1 MKPNSN
7 KNQNMGPA
15 IGEAAIGAP
24 LAFYGTPMIALLGV
38 LALGGSIRLTLQNIT
53 AS

>member
-1 MKPNSN
+1 
-7 KNQNMGPA
+7 MGPTIA
-15 IGEAAIGAP
+15 EAAIGAP

>member
-1 MKPNSN
+1 MRLNLN
-7 KNQNMGPA
+7 KDKDMGPA
-15 IGEAAIGAP
+15 VAEAAIGAP